1 MADDFRTVVKGRWGT
16 LSYAEGRLIQF
27 LSGLAIAP
35 AHPGDGNGDGRR
47 VRHDMVPWL
56 LVEQQAHVRMRRAL
70 VVDDAEFDEPL
81 DLSFCTCEY
90 PLRFRNCVF
99 RQGLNVDSAHVCQL
113 EIVGGTVHGLH
124 AASLNVD
131 VDLVL
136 GAEGKARTEVVG
148 EVRLTDARIGRNL
161 RVQNVTLRGDAG
173 VALRADRIR
182 VSGNVEMAGRFTG
195 QDGKRKGG
203 LSAVGALRF
212 VGARIEGTFNANGA
226 RLRIVPPP
234 ALPPAAPR
242 SPGYARREVLSVR
255 PAPDTVARVPL
266 PPREAAEEAETCG
279 LNLEGARVDGDV
291 YLKGIRC
298 IGEVRLV
305 GAIVGDTVDLRGA
318 RIHGVDS
325 ESLTADRLKTG
336 GTLFLRFARLRG
348 LTLMQGASIGGS
360 VDMRGAQL
368 DGRGT
373 RTRLDIRRGYAL
385 QADRL
390 HVRGHLYM
398 SEGFRAL
405 GRVDV
410 SYATIQAN
418 WVCQDCGFVSAVG
431 AGVPVPAPLPGA
443 PANDLQAE
451 CLAAVGAVVEGRLE
465 LREGFLSCGVVRL
478 TGISVH
484 QDASLEHAN
493 FQCLTA
499 KVSDRAKGVSLRME
513 RADVR
518 GDLSLE
524 HSYVDGGVRLS
535 GARVRGSLRFNG
547 AWLDTRPAPIDK
559 RVGLDVRRVQVGGEM
574 TFCGATLE
582 CNIILRAAQVQGM
595 LGFDQATFVGP
606 ARVDARFMRMRGTL
620 VWRRVRL
627 FNPVVVDLS
636 DATLGCIE
644 DDGAEGWPRTGNLL
658 MDGCTYASINSDG
671 IGARDRLAWL
681 ARQDKPQLPQPY
693 EQLATA
699 LRRDGHVVDAR
710 KVLRARENAG
720 RPRFARRP
728 HAWLGNVLMDL
739 FVGHGYRLAGV
750 LIATAVMLSL
760 GTAVFDH
767 AYDTGGMLETQS
779 RVRVAP
785 TRATLENQAAALRL
799 AATTGTQPARTDS
812 ARAYPRFHPFV
823 YSVDAFLPIIELQQ
837 EKYWLPGGNGRL
849 RLWYWFHVVAGWV
862 CSTFLVLGVTA
873 MVKKDP

>member
-1 MADDFRTVVKGRWGT
+1 MADDFRTLVQGRWGT
-16 LSYAEGRLIQF
+16 LSYAEGRLIEF
-27 LSGLAIAP
+27 VSGLAIAP
-35 AHPGDGNGDGRR
+35 AHAGNGNGNGARR

-56 LVEQQAHVRMRRAL
+56 LLEQHAHVKMRRAL
-70 VVDDAEFDEPL
+70 HVDDAEFDAPL

-99 RQGLNVDSAHVCQL
+99 RQGLNVDSAHFCHL

-131 VDLVL
+131 DDLVL
-136 GAEGKARTEVVG
+136 GAEGEARTEVVG

-161 RVQNVTLRGDAG
+161 RVQNVALRGDAG

-182 VSGNVEMAGRFTG
+182 VDGNVEMAESPDPARDGRRTG
-195 QDGKRKGG
+195 GVA
-203 LSAVGALRF
+203 AVGALRF

-226 RLRIVPPP
+226 DLRIVPASP
-234 ALPPAAPR
+234 APV
-242 SPGYARREVLSVR
+242 ARRTQTDARARQPGHARQEVPWIR
-255 PAPDTVARVPL
+255 PVPRAVAPL
-266 PPREAAEEAETCG
+266 PLPAREAADGAETCA

-291 YLKGIRC
+291 YLKAAFVQ
-298 IGEVRLV
+298 GEVRLV
-305 GAIVGDTVDLRGA
+305 GATVGDTVDLRGTEIDGQGGDA
-318 RIHGVDS
+318 FS
-325 ESLTADRLKTG
+325 ADRLKTG
-336 GTLFLRFARLRG
+336 GTLFLRFTTLRG
-348 LTLMQGASIGGS
+348 TTLMQGADVGGS

-368 DGRGT
+368 DGRGL
-373 RTRLDIRRGYAL
+373 RAL

-390 HVRGHLYM
+390 HVGGHLYM
-398 SEGFRAL
+398 ADRFTAL

-410 SYATIQAN
+410 SYATIESN
-418 WVCQDCGFVSAVG
+418 WVCQDCSFVAAVA
-431 AGVPVPAPLPGA
+431 AGVAPPTLARGTAADDVPV
-443 PANDLQAE
+443 E
-451 CLAAVGAVVEGRLE
+451 CLAGAGAIVEGRLE
-465 LREGFLSCGVVRL
+465 LREGFLSCGVVCL
-478 TGISVH
+478 TGITVH
-484 QDASLEHAN
+484 QDAKLDYAN
-493 FQCLTA
+493 FQCLTSD
-499 KVSDRAKGVSLRME
+499 VSDRGTGVSLRME

-518 GDLSLE
+518 GDLSLR
-524 HSYVDGGVRLS
+524 HSFVNGSVRLS
-535 GARVRGSLRFNG
+535 GGRVRGSLRFDDG
-547 AWLDTRPAPIDK
+547 ALTLPPAPVEE
-559 RVGLDVRRVQVGGEM
+559 RVELDARRLQVDGEV
-574 TFCGATLE
+574 TFCGATIA
-582 CNIILRAAQVQGM
+582 CDVNLRAAQVQGL
-595 LGFDQATFVGP
+595 LGFEQATFAGP
-606 ARVDARFMRMRGTL
+606 AKLDARFTRLRGTL
-620 VWRRVRL
+620 AWKPKPL
-627 FNPVVVDLS
+627 PAGVVVDLS
-636 DATLGCIE
+636 DAALGCIE
-644 DDGAEGWPRTGNLL
+644 DHGAQSWPKAGNLL

-671 IGARDRLAWL
+671 AGARDRLAWL

-720 RPRFARRP
+720 RPRFLERP

-779 RVRVAP
+779 GVRVAP
-785 TRATLENQAAALRL
+785 TRATLANEAAARRL
-799 AATTGTQPARTDS
+799 AAATGTQPARADS
-812 ARAYPRFHPFV
+812 ARAYPRFQPFV

-837 EKYWLPGGNGRL
+837 EKYWLPSGRGEV
-849 RLWYWFHVVAGWV
+849 RAWYWFHVAAGWV